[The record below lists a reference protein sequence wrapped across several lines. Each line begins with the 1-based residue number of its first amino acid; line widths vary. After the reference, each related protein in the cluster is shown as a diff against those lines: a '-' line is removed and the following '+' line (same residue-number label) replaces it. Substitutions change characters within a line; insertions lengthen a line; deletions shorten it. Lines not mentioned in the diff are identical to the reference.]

1 MQSAD
6 VEVDIGVDI
15 EQDRV
20 KRLGGPEDFGE

>member
-15 EQDRV
+15 EQDSV